1 MAKTYDHIVELEQQ
15 INHLREAVK
24 DRDVLVYV
32 PICLII
38 LAICPETFSFPRS
51 NEVVSLRQQLNDARN
66 ENHRLHELIEH
77 RQQQDQEVIRTVE
90 RDDIMENNS
99 NSQSN

>member
-32 PICLII
+32 PLCSII
-38 LAICPETFSFPRS
+38 LSLCSDKYSFPYS

-66 ENHRLHELIEH
+66 ENHRLRDLIDH
-77 RQQQDQEVIRTVE
+77 RQEQEVIRTD